1 MRELSHCHAGK
12 LSPCPPSLLISYLT
26 PGDQIAE
33 IGCGCGVLLE
43 QLSAQ
48 GFQAV
53 GVEPDPARAQQCR
66 AAGLRVFEGAAEALP
81 LEDESCECAILECV
95 YSLCEP
101 EKTRAELLRILRPNG
116 TLLIAD
122 LFAAQP
128 LCADA
133 TQSSLIGRLS
143 TRAQLEEAFLPDF
156 QQIEFCDLT
165 HSLRQYLLQQMLSGG
180 DCALGA
186 EDRAVL
192 RSVKPGYGLWIWKKR

>member
-26 PGDQIAE
+26 LGDQIAE
-33 IGCGCGVLLE
+33 IGCGCGILLE

-81 LEDESCECAILECV
+81 LDDGCCDCAILECV

-143 TRAQLEEAFLPDF
+143 TRAQLEEDFLPDF